1 MLSDAYKTL
10 EKKCSKNNKKM
21 KSSEKKMIM
30 KKKRKN
36 GVKKW
41 KKEKTKKRVKKL
53 RKGKKKLGVKI
64 QKVFL
69 SFLCI
74 KVTNDVLICIQ
85 SFCIPLLEDF
95 PSPICQERGFTE
107 TWFSK

>member
-1 MLSDAYKTL
+1 
-10 EKKCSKNNKKM
+10 
-21 KSSEKKMIM
+21 M
-30 KKKRKN
+30 KKR
-36 GVKKW
+36 
-41 KKEKTKKRVKKL
+41 EKKRVKKL
-53 RKGKKKLGVKI
+53 RKGKKMKKKKKLGVKI